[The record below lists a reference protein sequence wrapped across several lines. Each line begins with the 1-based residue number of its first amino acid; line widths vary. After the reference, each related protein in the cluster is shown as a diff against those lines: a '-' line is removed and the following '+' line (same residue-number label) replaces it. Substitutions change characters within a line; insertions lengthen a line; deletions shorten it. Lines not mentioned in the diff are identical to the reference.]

1 MAESVNI
8 TICGRNYPVRIEG
21 HEKETLTK
29 AVAFVNERIKLYEKN
44 YPATDKQDQL
54 SMTLIQLALQFHKS
68 ENQELQKSEGFKKQ
82 MEETEQYLSQ
92 YLESIEFK

>member
-8 TICGRNYPVRIEG
+8 NICGRNYPVKIDG
-21 HEKETLTK
+21 HEIEILTN
-29 AVAFVNERIKLYEKN
+29 AAAFVNERIRLYEKN

-68 ENQELQKSEGFKKQ
+68 ENQQLQKTGELLRQ
-82 MEETEQYLSQ
+82 MEQTEQYLSQ
-92 YLESIEFK
+92 YLKTIET

>member
-8 TICGRNYPVRIEG
+8 NLCGRNYPVRIDS
-21 HEKETLTK
+21 HEKEALDK
-29 AVAFVNERIKLYEKN
+29 AIGLLNERIKLYEKN

-68 ENQELQKSEGFKKQ
+68 ENQKLQQSEEFAAQ
-82 MEETEQYLSQ
+82 MGETEQYLSQ
-92 YLESIEFK
+92 YLETIERN